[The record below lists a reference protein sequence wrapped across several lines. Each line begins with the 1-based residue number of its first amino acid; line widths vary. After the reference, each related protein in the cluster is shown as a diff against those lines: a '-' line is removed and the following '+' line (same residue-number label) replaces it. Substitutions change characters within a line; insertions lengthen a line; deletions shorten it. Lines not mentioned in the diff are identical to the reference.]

1 MTDFDEPVLRNTPED
16 IKYEKVEGIND
27 LIPMWVADMDLRCP
41 EEVSDALAEQ
51 SRRGIFGYSEAD
63 KTYDE
68 AVTNWFK
75 KRYDWDVDIKTCLKL
90 PSVILALSLSIRA
103 LTELGDAILIMEPL
117 YGAIS
122 RTVRMTNRKLVVSE
136 LELKGSRYEIL
147 FDDMEKKIKEN
158 NVRMFVLCN
167 PHNPAGRVWTRDELL
182 RMGDI
187 CLRNNVL
194 IVSDEIHADFIFSG
208 HKHIPIASLSEGL
221 NKITVTCTS
230 PTKTFNLA
238 GIQAANIF
246 VADDEMRKKI
256 DRLSLATGAFGL
268 NVMGIVATRA
278 AYTYGEKWLTELI
291 TYLEGNVTLVK
302 SRLEGTKLKMTD
314 IEGTYLLWID
324 ASDVTD
330 KDPTAFFLKNAH
342 VRFSEGPFFGKSGE
356 HFFRMNIACPRSV
369 LNEALDRILEVPEV
383 R

>member
-1 MTDFDEPVLRNTPED
+1 MFDFDELVPRNTPED
-16 IKYEKVEGIND
+16 IKYEKLEGIND
-27 LIPMWVADMDLRCP
+27 LIPMWVADMDFRCP
-41 EEVSDALAEQ
+41 EEVSKALVEQ

-63 KTYDE
+63 KTYDDS
-68 AVTNWFK
+68 VVNWFK
-75 KRYDWDVDIKTCLKL
+75 KRYNWDVDPKTCLKL

-103 LTELGDAILIMEPL
+103 LTKPDDSILIMEPL

-122 RTVRMTNRKLVVSE
+122 RTVKMTGRRLVVSE
-136 LELKGSRYEIL
+136 LELKGSRYEIV
-147 FDDMEKKIKEN
+147 FDDMEKKIREN

-167 PHNPAGRVWTRDELL
+167 PHNPAGRVWTRDELT

-208 HKHIPIASLSEGL
+208 HEHIPIASLSNEI

-238 GIQAANIF
+238 GIQAANVF
-246 VADDEMRKKI
+246 VADDSMRRKI
-256 DRLSLATGAFGL
+256 DLLSVATGAFGL

-278 AYTYGEKWLTELI
+278 AYTYGEEWVNELI
-291 TYLEGNVTLVK
+291 TYLEGNATLVR
-302 SRLEGTKLKMTD
+302 SRLEGTKLKMID
-314 IEGTYLLWID
+314 IEGTYLIWID
-324 ASDVTD
+324 ASKVTD
-330 KDPTAFFLKNAH
+330 EDPTAFFLKNAH
-342 VRFSEGPFFGKSGE
+342 VRFSEGLFFGKSGE
-356 HFFRMNIACPRSV
+356 HFFRMNIACPRKV
-369 LNEALDRILEVPEV
+369 LNEALDRIIEVPGI

>member
-1 MTDFDEPVLRNTPED
+1 MFDFDELVPRNTPED
-16 IKYEKVEGIND
+16 IKYEKLEGIND
-27 LIPMWVADMDLRCP
+27 LIPMWVADMDFRCP
-41 EEVSDALAEQ
+41 EEVSNALAEQ

-63 KTYDE
+63 KTYDD
-68 AVTNWFK
+68 AVVNWFK
-75 KRYDWDVDIKTCLKL
+75 KRYNWDVDPKTCLKL

-103 LTELGDAILIMEPL
+103 LTKPDDSILIMEPL

-122 RTVRMTNRKLVVSE
+122 RTVKMTGRRLVVSE
-136 LELKGSRYEIL
+136 LELKGSRYEIV
-147 FDDMEKKIKEN
+147 FDDMEKKIREN

-167 PHNPAGRVWTRDELL
+167 PHNPAGRVWSRDELT

-208 HKHIPIASLSEGL
+208 HEHIPIASLSNEI

-246 VADDEMRKKI
+246 VADDSMRRKI
-256 DRLSLATGAFGL
+256 DLLSVATGAFGL

-278 AYTYGEKWLTELI
+278 AYTYGEEWVNELI
-291 TYLEGNVTLVK
+291 TYLEGNATLVR
-302 SRLEGTKLKMTD
+302 SRLEGTKLKMID
-314 IEGTYLLWID
+314 IEGTYLIWID
-324 ASDVTD
+324 ASKVTD
-330 KDPTAFFLKNAH
+330 EDPTAFFLKNAH
-342 VRFSEGPFFGKSGE
+342 VRFSEGLFFGKSGE
-356 HFFRMNIACPRSV
+356 HFFRMNIACPRSM
-369 LNEALDRILEVPEV
+369 LNEALDRILEVPGV

>member
-1 MTDFDEPVLRNTPED
+1 MFDFDELVPRNTPED
-16 IKYEKVEGIND
+16 IKYEKLEGIND
-27 LIPMWVADMDLRCP
+27 LIPMWVADMDFRCP
-41 EEVSDALAEQ
+41 EEVSNALAEQ
-51 SRRGIFGYSEAD
+51 SKRGIFGYSEAD
-63 KTYDE
+63 KTYDD
-68 AVTNWFK
+68 AVVNWFK
-75 KRYDWDVDIKTCLKL
+75 KRYNWDVDPKTCLKL

-103 LTELGDAILIMEPL
+103 LTKPDDSILIMEPL

-122 RTVRMTNRKLVVSE
+122 RTVKMTGRRLVVSE
-136 LELKGSRYEIL
+136 LELKGSRYEIV
-147 FDDMEKKIKEN
+147 FDDMEKKIREN

-167 PHNPAGRVWTRDELL
+167 PHNPAGRVWSRDELT

-208 HKHIPIASLSEGL
+208 HEHIPIASLSNEI

-246 VADDEMRKKI
+246 VADDSMRRKI
-256 DRLSLATGAFGL
+256 DLLSVATGAFGL

-278 AYTYGEKWLTELI
+278 AYTYGEEWVNELI
-291 TYLEGNVTLVK
+291 TYLEGNATLVR
-302 SRLEGTKLKMTD
+302 SRLEGTKLKMID
-314 IEGTYLLWID
+314 IEGTYLIWID
-324 ASDVTD
+324 ASKVTD
-330 KDPTAFFLKNAH
+330 EDPTAFFLKNAH
-342 VRFSEGPFFGKSGE
+342 VRFSEGLFFGKSGE
-356 HFFRMNIACPRSV
+356 HFFRMNIACPRSM
-369 LNEALDRILEVPEV
+369 LNEALDRILEVPGV

>member
-1 MTDFDEPVLRNTPED
+1 MFDFDELVPRNTPED
-16 IKYEKVEGIND
+16 IKYEKLEGIND
-27 LIPMWVADMDLRCP
+27 LIPMWVADMDFRCP
-41 EEVSDALAEQ
+41 EEVSNALAEQ
-51 SRRGIFGYSEAD
+51 SKRGIFGYSEAD
-63 KTYDE
+63 KTYDD
-68 AVTNWFK
+68 AVVNWFK
-75 KRYDWDVDIKTCLKL
+75 KRYNWDVDPKTCLKL

-103 LTELGDAILIMEPL
+103 LTKPDDSILIMEPL

-122 RTVRMTNRKLVVSE
+122 RTVKMTGRRLVVSE
-136 LELKGSRYEIL
+136 LELKGSRYEIV
-147 FDDMEKKIKEN
+147 FDDMEKKIREN

-167 PHNPAGRVWTRDELL
+167 PHNPAGRVWSRDELT

-208 HKHIPIASLSEGL
+208 HEHIPIASLSNEI

-246 VADDEMRKKI
+246 VADESMRRKI
-256 DRLSLATGAFGL
+256 DLLSVATGAFGL

-278 AYTYGEKWLTELI
+278 AYTYGEEWVNELI
-291 TYLEGNVTLVK
+291 TYLEGNATLVR
-302 SRLEGTKLKMTD
+302 SRLEGTKLKMID
-314 IEGTYLLWID
+314 IEGTYLIWID
-324 ASDVTD
+324 ASKVTD
-330 KDPTAFFLKNAH
+330 EDPTAFFLKNAH
-342 VRFSEGPFFGKSGE
+342 VRFSEGLFFGKSGE
-356 HFFRMNIACPRSV
+356 HFFRMNIACPRSM
-369 LNEALDRILEVPEV
+369 LNEALDRILEVPGV